1 MHKATFS
8 QNEREI
14 ITRYLETGE
23 KLPGFRVL
31 KHRILQNNQTILS
44 DKELMIKFLMK
55 IKEPVQRLDNKTEKT

>member
-8 QNEREI
+8 QNERNI

-31 KHRILQNNQTILS
+31 KHRVLS
-44 DKELMIKFLMK
+44 YCKNLEHDQELLSKFITKMIELNG
-55 IKEPVQRLDNKTEKT
+55 EN

>member
-8 QNEREI
+8 QNERNI

-31 KHRILQNNQTILS
+31 KHRVLS
-44 DKELMIKFLMK
+44 YCKNLKHDHELLSVFLVK
-55 IKEPVQRLDNKTEKT
+55 LGDQEKS